1 MTYYKIQLRY
11 DTLENWEESNP
22 VLSVAEAAYVIDTG
36 GIKVGN
42 GFTPFTDLDYIPAL
56 DQTTISR
63 LNNLE
68 AGLELKVD
76 KVEGKGLSTEDF
88 TTALKNKLE
97 HINWSDI
104 EDKPNI
110 PTKTSDLTND
120 SGYISTEV
128 DPVFSAS
135 PSANITSQD
144 ITSWNNK
151 SDFSGNYNDL
161 THKPNLST
169 VATTGDYNDLSN
181 KPTIPTDYVSYLPQE
196 LTEDQKGQVRSNIG
210 AGASSFSGDY
220 NDLTNKPTIPT
231 KTSEL
236 NNDSGF
242 ITQADVLNY
251 KSFPSGWHTTGSID
265 GLISDINNDST
276 ALPGMSYLST
286 VSFSDLPA
294 SLIQGE
300 IQVDIMSQE
309 VGLGKVIRFTLT
321 SSNTAPYHWE
331 YTSAYGASGT
341 WRGFVVSSQLA
352 TVATT
357 GDYSDL
363 SNTPT
368 IPAAQV
374 NSDWNSNSG
383 VSQIL
388 NKPSLASVATSGD
401 YNDLS
406 NTPSIPDPQVQ
417 ADWTESDNT
426 KASYIKNKPSLPSAQ
441 IQSDWNQT
449 NSNEVDYIKNK
460 PTIPTVPTNVSDF
473 NNDAGYITTETDP
486 VFTAS
491 PAYSITS
498 QDISDWNGK
507 SDFSGSYNDLTD
519 KPTIPDAQ
527 IQSDW
532 NQSDNTAK
540 DYIKNKPNIPAA
552 QVQADWDQSDN
563 SAADYIKNK
572 PNIPAAQVN
581 SDWNSNSG
589 VSQILNKPSL
599 ATVATS
605 GAYSD
610 LTGTPTIPASPVQS
624 NWNESDNTSLAYI
637 QNKPTIPAA
646 PVQSNWN
653 ESDNTSL
660 AYIQNKP
667 TIIDSTGSV
676 DILHLAYV
684 AALPA
689 SPDPNTVYFILES

>member
-63 LNNLE
+63 LNELE

-104 EDKPNI
+104 EDKPSI

-169 VATTGDYNDLSN
+169 VATTGDYNDLDN

-220 NDLTNKPTIPT
+220 NDLTNKPNIPS
-231 KTSEL
+231 KTSDL
-236 NNDSGF
+236 VNDSGF
-242 ITQADVLNY
+242 ITTETEPQFTA
-251 KSFPSGWHTTGSID
+251 SPAHGITSQ
-265 GLISDINNDST
+265 DIT
-276 ALPGMSYLST
+276 
-286 VSFSDLPA
+286 
-294 SLIQGE
+294 
-300 IQVDIMSQE
+300 
-309 VGLGKVIRFTLT
+309 
-321 SSNTAPYHWE
+321 
-331 YTSAYGASGT
+331 
-341 WRGFVVSSQLA
+341 
-352 TVATT
+352 
-357 GDYSDL
+357 
-363 SNTPT
+363 
-368 IPAAQV
+368 
-374 NSDWNSNSG
+374 DWNNKSDFSG
-383 VSQIL
+383 SYNDL
-388 NKPSLASVATSGD
+388 TDKPSLATVATSGD
-401 YNDLS
+401 YDDLD
-406 NTPSIPDPQVQ
+406 NKPTIPDPQVQ
-417 ADWTESDNT
+417 ADWTESDST
-426 KASYIKNKPSLPSAQ
+426 KASYIKNKPSMPSAQ

-449 NSNEVDYIKNK
+449 NSSEVDYIKNK
-460 PTIPTVPTNVSDF
+460 PTIPTKTSDLTNDSGF
-473 NNDAGYITTETDP
+473 IATETDP
-486 VFTAS
+486 IFTAS
-491 PAYSITS
+491 PAHGISAADITA
-498 QDISDWNGK
+498 WNGK

-519 KPTIPDAQ
+519 KPTIPAAQ

-532 NQSDNTAK
+532 NQGDNTSL
-540 DYIKNKPNIPAA
+540 DYIKNKPNL
-552 QVQADWDQSDN
+552 S
-563 SAADYIKNK
+563 
-572 PNIPAAQVN
+572 
-581 SDWNSNSG
+581 
-589 VSQILNKPSL
+589 
-599 ATVATS
+599 TVATS
-605 GAYSD
+605 GDYDD
-610 LTGTPTIPASPVQS
+610 LTNKPTIPAAPVQS
-624 NWNESDNTSLAYI
+624 DWNESDNTSLAYI
-637 QNKPTIPAA
+637 QNKPTIPSAQ
-646 PVQSNWN
+646 VNSDWNSN
-653 ESDNTSL
+653 SGVSQIL
-660 AYIQNKP
+660 HKP

-676 DILHLAYV
+676 NILHLAYV

>member
-63 LNNLE
+63 LNELE

-104 EDKPNI
+104 EDKPSI

-169 VATTGDYNDLSN
+169 VATTGDYNDLDN

-220 NDLTNKPTIPT
+220 NDLTNKPNIPS
-231 KTSEL
+231 KTSDL
-236 NNDSGF
+236 TNDSGF
-242 ITQADVLNY
+242 ITTETEPQFTA
-251 KSFPSGWHTTGSID
+251 SPAHGITSQ
-265 GLISDINNDST
+265 DIT
-276 ALPGMSYLST
+276 
-286 VSFSDLPA
+286 
-294 SLIQGE
+294 
-300 IQVDIMSQE
+300 
-309 VGLGKVIRFTLT
+309 
-321 SSNTAPYHWE
+321 
-331 YTSAYGASGT
+331 
-341 WRGFVVSSQLA
+341 
-352 TVATT
+352 
-357 GDYSDL
+357 
-363 SNTPT
+363 
-368 IPAAQV
+368 
-374 NSDWNSNSG
+374 DWNNKSDFSG
-383 VSQIL
+383 SYNDL
-388 NKPSLASVATSGD
+388 TDKPSLATVATSGD
-401 YNDLS
+401 YDDLD
-406 NTPSIPDPQVQ
+406 NKPTIPDPQVQ
-417 ADWTESDNT
+417 ADWTESDST
-426 KASYIKNKPSLPSAQ
+426 KASYIKNKPSMPSAQ

-449 NSNEVDYIKNK
+449 NSSEVDYIKNK
-460 PTIPTVPTNVSDF
+460 PTIPTKTSDLTNDSGF
-473 NNDAGYITTETDP
+473 IATETDP
-486 VFTAS
+486 IFTAS
-491 PAYSITS
+491 PAHGISAADITA
-498 QDISDWNGK
+498 WNGK

-519 KPTIPDAQ
+519 KPTIPAAQ

-532 NQSDNTAK
+532 NQGDNTSL
-540 DYIKNKPNIPAA
+540 DYIKNKPNL
-552 QVQADWDQSDN
+552 S
-563 SAADYIKNK
+563 
-572 PNIPAAQVN
+572 
-581 SDWNSNSG
+581 
-589 VSQILNKPSL
+589 
-599 ATVATS
+599 TVATS
-605 GAYSD
+605 GDYDD
-610 LTGTPTIPASPVQS
+610 LTNKPTIPAAPVQS
-624 NWNESDNTSLAYI
+624 DWNESDNTSLAYI
-637 QNKPTIPAA
+637 QNKPTIPSAQ
-646 PVQSNWN
+646 VNSDWNSN
-653 ESDNTSL
+653 SGVSQIL
-660 AYIQNKP
+660 HKP

-676 DILHLAYV
+676 NILHLAYV

>member
-11 DTLENWEESNP
+11 DTLENWEDANP

-36 GIKVGN
+36 GIKVGD

-68 AGLELKVD
+68 VEMELKVD

-120 SGYISTEV
+120 SGYISTES

-144 ITSWNNK
+144 ITNWNNK

-161 THKPNLST
+161 THKPNLSM
-169 VATTGDYNDLSN
+169 VATTGDYDDLSN

-220 NDLTNKPTIPT
+220 NDLTNKPTIPS
-231 KTSEL
+231 KTSDL
-236 NNDSGF
+236 VNDSGF
-242 ITQADVLNY
+242 ITTETEPQFTA
-251 KSFPSGWHTTGSID
+251 SPAHGITSQ
-265 GLISDINNDST
+265 DIT
-276 ALPGMSYLST
+276 
-286 VSFSDLPA
+286 
-294 SLIQGE
+294 
-300 IQVDIMSQE
+300 
-309 VGLGKVIRFTLT
+309 
-321 SSNTAPYHWE
+321 
-331 YTSAYGASGT
+331 
-341 WRGFVVSSQLA
+341 
-352 TVATT
+352 
-357 GDYSDL
+357 
-363 SNTPT
+363 
-368 IPAAQV
+368 
-374 NSDWNSNSG
+374 DWNNKSDFSG
-383 VSQIL
+383 SYNDL
-388 NKPSLASVATSGD
+388 TDKPSLATVATSGD
-401 YNDLS
+401 YDDLD
-406 NTPSIPDPQVQ
+406 NKPTIPDPQVQ
-417 ADWTESDNT
+417 ADWTESDST
-426 KASYIKNKPSLPSAQ
+426 KASYIKNKPSMPSAQ

-449 NSNEVDYIKNK
+449 NSSEVDYIKNK

-473 NNDAGYITTETDP
+473 NNDAGYISSETDP

-498 QDISDWNGK
+498 QDITDWNGK

-540 DYIKNKPNIPAA
+540 DYIKNKP
-552 QVQADWDQSDN
+552 S
-563 SAADYIKNK
+563 
-572 PNIPAAQVN
+572 IPAAQVN
-581 SDWNSNSG
+581 SDWNASSG
-589 VSQILNKPSL
+589 VAEILNKPSL

-605 GAYSD
+605 GSYTD
-610 LTGTPTIPASPVQS
+610 LTNTPTIPSAPVQS
-624 NWNESDNTSLAYI
+624 DWNESDNTSLAYI
-637 QNKPTIPAA
+637 ANKPSIPVVINSITSGSTDAVSSGAVYTAIGDIETLLAA
-646 PVQSNWN
+646 
-653 ESDNTSL
+653 
-660 AYIQNKP
+660 I
-667 TIIDSTGSV
+667 
-676 DILHLAYV
+676 
-684 AALPA
+684 
-689 SPDPNTVYFILES
+689 

>member
-63 LNNLE
+63 LNELE

-88 TTALKNKLE
+88 TTALKDKLE

-104 EDKPNI
+104 EDKPSI

-169 VATTGDYNDLSN
+169 VATTGDYNDLDN

-220 NDLTNKPTIPT
+220 NDLTNKPNIPS
-231 KTSEL
+231 KTSDL
-236 NNDSGF
+236 TNDSGF
-242 ITQADVLNY
+242 ITTETEPQFTA
-251 KSFPSGWHTTGSID
+251 SPAHGITSQ
-265 GLISDINNDST
+265 DIT
-276 ALPGMSYLST
+276 
-286 VSFSDLPA
+286 
-294 SLIQGE
+294 
-300 IQVDIMSQE
+300 
-309 VGLGKVIRFTLT
+309 
-321 SSNTAPYHWE
+321 
-331 YTSAYGASGT
+331 
-341 WRGFVVSSQLA
+341 
-352 TVATT
+352 
-357 GDYSDL
+357 
-363 SNTPT
+363 
-368 IPAAQV
+368 
-374 NSDWNSNSG
+374 DWNNKSDFSG
-383 VSQIL
+383 SYNDL
-388 NKPSLASVATSGD
+388 TDKPSLATVATSGD
-401 YNDLS
+401 YDDLD
-406 NTPSIPDPQVQ
+406 NKPTIPDPQVQ
-417 ADWTESDNT
+417 ADWTESDST
-426 KASYIKNKPSLPSAQ
+426 KASYIKNKPSMPSAQ

-449 NSNEVDYIKNK
+449 NSSEVDYIKNK
-460 PTIPTVPTNVSDF
+460 PTIPTKTSDLTNDSGF
-473 NNDAGYITTETDP
+473 IATETDP
-486 VFTAS
+486 IFTAS
-491 PAYSITS
+491 PAHGISAADITA
-498 QDISDWNGK
+498 WNGK

-519 KPTIPDAQ
+519 KPTIPAAQ

-532 NQSDNTAK
+532 NQGDNTSL
-540 DYIKNKPNIPAA
+540 DYIKNKPNL
-552 QVQADWDQSDN
+552 S
-563 SAADYIKNK
+563 
-572 PNIPAAQVN
+572 
-581 SDWNSNSG
+581 
-589 VSQILNKPSL
+589 
-599 ATVATS
+599 TVATS
-605 GAYSD
+605 GDYDD
-610 LTGTPTIPASPVQS
+610 LTNKPTIPAAPVQS
-624 NWNESDNTSLAYI
+624 DWNESDNTSLAYI
-637 QNKPTIPAA
+637 QNKPTIPSAQ
-646 PVQSNWN
+646 VNSDWNSN
-653 ESDNTSL
+653 SGVSQIL
-660 AYIQNKP
+660 HKP

-676 DILHLAYV
+676 NILHLAYV

>member
-11 DTLENWEESNP
+11 DTLENWEDANP

-36 GIKVGN
+36 GIKVGD
-42 GFTPFTDLDYIPAL
+42 GFTPFNDLDYIPAL

-63 LNNLE
+63 LNDLE
-68 AGLELKVD
+68 VEMELKVD

-120 SGYISTEV
+120 SGYISTES
-128 DPVFSAS
+128 DPIFSAS

-144 ITSWNNK
+144 ITNWDNK

-161 THKPNLST
+161 THKPNLSM
-169 VATTGDYNDLSN
+169 VATTGDYDDLSN
-181 KPTIPTDYVSYLPQE
+181 KPNIPTDYVSYLPQE

-220 NDLTNKPTIPT
+220 NDLTNKPNIPS
-231 KTSEL
+231 KTSDL
-236 NNDSGF
+236 VNDSGF

-251 KSFPSGWHTTGSID
+251 KSFPSGWHTTGSIT

-276 ALPGMSYLST
+276 ALPGMSYLGT

-300 IQVDIMSQE
+300 VQVDIMSQE

-321 SSNTAPYHWE
+321 STNTAPYHWE
-331 YTSAYGASGT
+331 YTSAYGAAGT

-352 TVATT
+352 AVATS
-357 GDYSDL
+357 GDYGDL

-368 IPAAQV
+368 
-374 NSDWNSNSG
+374 
-383 VSQIL
+383 
-388 NKPSLASVATSGD
+388 
-401 YNDLS
+401 
-406 NTPSIPDPQVQ
+406 IPDPQVQ

-426 KASYIKNKPSLPSAQ
+426 KASYIKNKPSMPSAQ

-449 NSNEVDYIKNK
+449 NSSEVDYIKNK

-473 NNDAGYITTETDP
+473 NNDAGYISTETDP

-498 QDISDWNGK
+498 QDITDWNGK

-540 DYIKNKPNIPAA
+540 DYIKNKPSIPAA
-552 QVQADWDQSDN
+552 QVQAD
-563 SAADYIKNK
+563 
-572 PNIPAAQVN
+572 
-581 SDWNSNSG
+581 
-589 VSQILNKPSL
+589 
-599 ATVATS
+599 
-605 GAYSD
+605 
-610 LTGTPTIPASPVQS
+610 
-624 NWNESDNTSLAYI
+624 WNESDNTSLAYI
-637 QNKPTIPAA
+637 ANKPSIPAA
-646 PVQSNWN
+646 QVNADWTSNSGVS
-653 ESDNTSL
+653 EIL
-660 AYIQNKP
+660 HKP

-676 DILHLAYV
+676 NILHLAYV
-684 AALPA
+684 SALPA

>member
-63 LNNLE
+63 LNELE

-169 VATTGDYNDLSN
+169 VATTGDYNDLDN

-220 NDLTNKPTIPT
+220 NDLTNKPNIPS
-231 KTSEL
+231 KTSDL
-236 NNDSGF
+236 TNDSGF
-242 ITQADVLNY
+242 ITTETEPQFTA
-251 KSFPSGWHTTGSID
+251 SPAHGITSQ
-265 GLISDINNDST
+265 DIT
-276 ALPGMSYLST
+276 
-286 VSFSDLPA
+286 
-294 SLIQGE
+294 
-300 IQVDIMSQE
+300 
-309 VGLGKVIRFTLT
+309 
-321 SSNTAPYHWE
+321 
-331 YTSAYGASGT
+331 
-341 WRGFVVSSQLA
+341 
-352 TVATT
+352 
-357 GDYSDL
+357 
-363 SNTPT
+363 
-368 IPAAQV
+368 
-374 NSDWNSNSG
+374 DWNNKSDFSG
-383 VSQIL
+383 SYNDL
-388 NKPSLASVATSGD
+388 TDKPSLATVATSGD
-401 YNDLS
+401 YDDLD
-406 NTPSIPDPQVQ
+406 NKPTIPDPQVQ
-417 ADWTESDNT
+417 ADWTESDST
-426 KASYIKNKPSLPSAQ
+426 KASYIKNKPSMPSAQ

-449 NSNEVDYIKNK
+449 NSSEVDYIKNK
-460 PTIPTVPTNVSDF
+460 PTIPTKTSDLTNDSGF
-473 NNDAGYITTETDP
+473 IATETDP
-486 VFTAS
+486 IFTAS
-491 PAYSITS
+491 PAHGISAADITA
-498 QDISDWNGK
+498 WNGK

-519 KPTIPDAQ
+519 KPTIPAAQ

-532 NQSDNTAK
+532 NQGDNTSL
-540 DYIKNKPNIPAA
+540 DYIKNKPNL
-552 QVQADWDQSDN
+552 S
-563 SAADYIKNK
+563 
-572 PNIPAAQVN
+572 
-581 SDWNSNSG
+581 
-589 VSQILNKPSL
+589 
-599 ATVATS
+599 TVATS
-605 GAYSD
+605 GDYDD
-610 LTGTPTIPASPVQS
+610 LTNKPTIPAAPVQS
-624 NWNESDNTSLAYI
+624 DWNESDNTSLAYI
-637 QNKPTIPAA
+637 QNKPTIPSAQ
-646 PVQSNWN
+646 VNSDWNSN
-653 ESDNTSL
+653 SGVSQIL
-660 AYIQNKP
+660 HKP

-676 DILHLAYV
+676 NILHLAYV